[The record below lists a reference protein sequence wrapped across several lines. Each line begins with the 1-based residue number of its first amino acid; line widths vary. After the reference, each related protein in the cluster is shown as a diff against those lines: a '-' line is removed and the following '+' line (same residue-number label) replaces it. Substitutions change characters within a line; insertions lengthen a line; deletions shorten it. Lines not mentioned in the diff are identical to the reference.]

1 MPRHQRGR
9 ARTVGSSPEKSSPNC
24 AELISTDPAPSI
36 LGQRNPPFS
45 SRLLQIQNPVPSKKI
60 KLKPIAPTVGERE
73 NRAPIGSWPKLSFT
87 IPYSPSSP
95 LRMSTGSTP
104 KPHRPRAPKAQ
115 HPLRSAVTSAP
126 SLSAPILVGTRKI
139 VPSAKTT
146 SIRSP
151 STSGIF
157 IRTGTSR
164 ACGRGRSSPFTSV
177 THRRSVHSLIPIL
190 SA

>member
-60 KLKPIAPTVGERE
+60 KRSRLRRRLVNAKTAP
-73 NRAPIGSWPKLSFT
+73 PIGSWPKPSFT

-104 KPHRPRAPKAQ
+104 SHTARGRPK
-115 HPLRSAVTSAP
+115 
-126 SLSAPILVGTRKI
+126 LSI
-139 VPSAKTT
+139 PSAA
-146 SIRSP
+146 P
-151 STSGIF
+151 
-157 IRTGTSR
+157 
-164 ACGRGRSSPFTSV
+164 
-177 THRRSVHSLIPIL
+177 
-190 SA
+190 